1 MNVNN
6 NTVLMGAPDHFKVE
20 YSINPWM
27 DADVEVD
34 IDLAKE
40 QWSNLKKAIESAGA
54 EVKVVPANEDLP
66 DLVFTANSG
75 IINGNDVLIANF
87 KFQERQGEEA
97 VFENW
102 YKDNGYRVG
111 RIPSEYKFEG
121 RGDAFV
127 YQDYL
132 IGTYGIR
139 SDKEALEFI
148 AKKFGLTPL
157 VNRLIDEKFY
167 HLDTCFQLLPTG
179 NNDAIYYPGAFEDS
193 SLSNWSELFNL
204 IPVSKDD
211 AELLTCNAVVVGNTV
226 IFPAGEISVIEKVKE
241 LGCNVVQVNV
251 SEFIKAGGACQC
263 LVISLN

>member
-102 YKDNGYRVG
+102 Y
-111 RIPSEYKFEG
+111 
-121 RGDAFV
+121 
-127 YQDYL
+127 
-132 IGTYGIR
+132 
-139 SDKEALEFI
+139 
-148 AKKFGLTPL
+148 
-157 VNRLIDEKFY
+157 
-167 HLDTCFQLLPTG
+167 
-179 NNDAIYYPGAFEDS
+179 
-193 SLSNWSELFNL
+193 
-204 IPVSKDD
+204 
-211 AELLTCNAVVVGNTV
+211 
-226 IFPAGEISVIEKVKE
+226 
-241 LGCNVVQVNV
+241 
-251 SEFIKAGGACQC
+251 
-263 LVISLN
+263 